1 MEGKI
6 GKGRRMHKGRG
17 KEEYGTNPLGP
28 EGDWAAGQVRQG
40 GGSGVRF
47 MDTTE
52 GVRGPGW
59 DKHWGDRDLVTG

>member
-1 MEGKI
+1 MDA
-6 GKGRRMHKGRG
+6 KGTGGIRTQQQH
-17 KEEYGTNPLGP
+17 LGP